1 MKLFANQ
8 QRRARPGTRRTQPVT
23 RPRGLRRRTK
33 VLLGAA
39 ALVTGVAAFAAYLY
53 VHYVDVVRYSAA
65 QGRCR
70 IRAAAASSPI
80 TDGRYIPTSA
90 MPLPV
95 MRPARARTT
104 TAGTGT

>member
-65 QGRCR
+65 QGRVTVE
-70 IRAAAASSPI
+70 RAEL
-80 TDGRYIPTSA
+80 GRLGTV
-90 MPLPV
+90 LV
-95 MRPARARTT
+95 TNKGFARSEERRV
-104 TAGTGT
+104 GKE